1 MKQLLFF
8 LVLLCVTPIA
18 VFSQLDKCYLWA
30 NPDQDGVVLR
40 WTFCIDSVLPS
51 KNYTIL
57 RKEKDQSDYSVIGT
71 TTAVPIDKWREFS
84 SISSKTLDTIRRL
97 IDVSA
102 DSRKSKDIRK
112 KAFISLQKLHLLR
125 PEQYARIFG
134 LYYVDTTA
142 SSKKIYDYRI
152 EFNQQEVARLE
163 NVSLRYLEAKTVRNF
178 QVQTLTHGVRLQW
191 KLFNDFPRGILG
203 YIVYKKSPETF
214 DFVRQPQIHYVFNST
229 DTELIDFTI
238 EDRNVFPGTRYTY
251 AITPIDVFGREG
263 LRSDTM
269 SVIPRSSEDDKVP
282 NNFTASF
289 VGDSVVLTWE
299 KPKVPLVN
307 GYHIYRYPTN
317 NKEEKVRITKNPI
330 TAETKSFVDKPM
342 GQLTDFFSYVITT
355 INNNGVESA
364 TSSEQKVALPNTAAP
379 DMPNYLTTQGI
390 RKGIILSWQRSKAKD
405 VIGYELFRSES
416 EDGEFYPVESMLVKD
431 TFYVDILA
439 SNEKASAFWYQVR
452 AVDRYGNKSSLT
464 LVTPGFAVGNNT
476 PKSVQ
481 LQDAFIKDDKVVLQW
496 TNEQNQKTQGFW
508 VNRYNDTAYSPITIN
523 SAFIIGNEFVDS
535 SMLNKQQYWYE
546 VIAVD
551 SNFNYS
557 QPSNRVFVDLRK
569 TYTMKTRYVDTAY
582 IRQDTL
588 HLYIADGITDES
600 VELMIEL
607 AVNSQSFSSVAVIQP
622 FAITYFAYPIEHKE
636 QLLTVRIRKRDGRSP
651 WQKPEDSQT
660 ITLENIKITK

>member
-1 MKQLLFF
+1 MIVF
-8 LVLLCVTPIA
+8 CVTPIA
-18 VFSQLDKCYLWA
+18 VLSQLDKCYLWA

-51 KNYTIL
+51 RSYTIL
-57 RKEKDQSDYSVIGT
+57 RKEKDQSDFVPIGIS
-71 TTAVPIDKWREFS
+71 TAVPIEKWKEYS
-84 SISSKTLDTIRRL
+84 PISSKTLDTIRRL
-97 IDVSA
+97 IDVSS
-102 DSRKSKDIRK
+102 DPRKSKDIRK
-112 KAFISLQKLHLLR
+112 KAVISLQKLHLLR
-125 PEQYARIFG
+125 PEQYARLFG
-134 LYYVDTTA
+134 LYFVDTTA

-152 EFNQQEVARLE
+152 EFNQQEVVELE

-178 QVQTLTHGVRLQW
+178 QVKSMTNSVQLQW

-229 DTELIDFTI
+229 DTELLDFTI

-269 SVIPRSSEDDKVP
+269 SVIPRSSDDDKVP
-282 NNFTASF
+282 NNFAASF
-289 VGDSVVLTWE
+289 VGDSVVLSWE
-299 KPKVPLVN
+299 KPAVPLVN

-330 TAETKSFVDKPM
+330 SADTKMFVDKPM

-439 SNEKASAFWYQVR
+439 SNEKASTFWYQVR

-464 LVTPGFAVGNNT
+464 LVTPGFAVGNST

-508 VNRYNDTAYSPITIN
+508 VNRYNDTSYSPITIN

-569 TYTMKTRYVDTAY
+569 TYSMKTRYVDTAY

-607 AVNSQSFSSVAVIQP
+607 AVNTQSFTSLAVIQP
-622 FAITYFAYPIEHKE
+622 YKITYFSAPIEHKE
-636 QLLTVRIRKRDGRSP
+636 QFLTVRIRKRDGRSP
-651 WQKPEDSQT
+651 WQNPEDSQT
-660 ITLENIKITK
+660 ITVENTKQSK

>member
-1 MKQLLFF
+1 MKKMPFLLLLVF
-8 LVLLCVTPIA
+8 LFPITA
-18 VFSQLDKCYLWA
+18 FSQLDQCYLWA

-51 KNYTIL
+51 NSYTIL
-57 RKEKDQSDYSVIGT
+57 RREKDQSDYVAIGT
-71 TTAVPIDKWREFS
+71 SSAISIDKWREFS
-84 SISSKTLDTIRRL
+84 TINSKTLDTIRRL
-97 IDVSA
+97 IDVSV
-102 DSRKSKDIRK
+102 DSRKTKDVRK

-125 PEQYARIFG
+125 PEQYARLFG
-134 LYYVDTTA
+134 LFFVDTTA
-142 SSKKIYDYRI
+142 SSKKSYDYKI
-152 EFNQQEVARLE
+152 EYNQKEVAQLE

-178 QVQTLTHGVRLQW
+178 QVQSLTNAIRLQW

-214 DFVRQPQIHYVFNST
+214 DFIRQPQIHYVFNST
-229 DTELIDFTI
+229 DTELLDFTI
-238 EDRNVFPGTRYTY
+238 EDRNVFPGVRYTY

-269 SVIPRSSEDDKVP
+269 SVIARSTDDDKIP
-282 NNFTASF
+282 NNFIASF
-289 VGDSVVLTWE
+289 VGDSVVLSWE

-330 TAETKSFVDKPM
+330 NADTKSFVDKPM

-364 TSSEQKVALPNTAAP
+364 TSSEQKIALPNTAAP

-416 EDGEFYPVESMLVKD
+416 EDGEFYPVETMVVKD
-431 TFYVDILA
+431 TFYVDIIA
-439 SNEKASAFWYQVR
+439 SNEKATTFWYQVR
-452 AVDRYGNKSSLT
+452 AVDRFGNKSSLT
-464 LVTPGFAVGNNT
+464 LVTPGFAVGSST

-481 LQDAFIKDDKVVLQW
+481 LQDAFIKEDKVVLQW

-508 VNRYNDTAYSPITIN
+508 VNRYNDTSYSPITIN
-523 SAFIIGNEFVDS
+523 SALIIGNEFVDS

-569 TYTMKTRYVDTAY
+569 TYSMKTRYVDTAY
-582 IRQDTL
+582 IQQDTL
-588 HLYIADGITDES
+588 HLYIAKGVTDES

-607 AVNSQSFSSVAVIQP
+607 AVNVESFTSLAVIQP
-622 FAITYFAYPIEHKE
+622 YKVTYFALPIEHKE
-636 QLLTVRIRKRDGRSP
+636 QVLTIRIRKRDGRSP

-660 ITLENIKITK
+660 ITLENIKQTK

>member
-8 LVLLCVTPIA
+8 LVLLCVSPIA

-51 KNYTIL
+51 RSYTIL
-57 RKEKDQSDYSVIGT
+57 RKEKDQSDFVPIGIS
-71 TTAVPIDKWREFS
+71 TAVPIEKWKEYS
-84 SISSKTLDTIRRL
+84 PISSKTLDTIRRL
-97 IDVSA
+97 IDVSS
-102 DSRKSKDIRK
+102 DPRKSKDIRK

-125 PEQYARIFG
+125 PEQYARLFG
-134 LYYVDTTA
+134 LYFVDTTA

-152 EFNQQEVARLE
+152 EFNQQEVVELE

-178 QVQTLTHGVRLQW
+178 QVKSMTNSVQLQW

-229 DTELIDFTI
+229 DTELLDFTI

-269 SVIPRSSEDDKVP
+269 SVIPRSSDDDKVP
-282 NNFTASF
+282 NNFAASF
-289 VGDSVVLTWE
+289 VGDSVVLSWE
-299 KPKVPLVN
+299 KPAVPLVN

-330 TAETKSFVDKPM
+330 SADTKIFVDKPM

-416 EDGEFYPVESMLVKD
+416 EDGEFYPIESMLVKD

-439 SNEKASAFWYQVR
+439 SNEKASTFWYQVR

-464 LVTPGFAVGNNT
+464 LVTPGFAVGNST

-508 VNRYNDTAYSPITIN
+508 VNRYNDTSYSPITIN

-569 TYTMKTRYVDTAY
+569 TYSMKTRYVDTAY

-607 AVNSQSFSSVAVIQP
+607 AVNTQSFTSLAVIQP
-622 FAITYFAYPIEHKE
+622 YKISYFSAPIEHKE
-636 QLLTVRIRKRDGRSP
+636 QFLTVRIRKRDGRSP
-651 WQKPEDSQT
+651 WQNPEDSQT
-660 ITLENIKITK
+660 ITVENSKQSK

>member
-1 MKQLLFF
+1 MIVF
-8 LVLLCVTPIA
+8 CVTPVA
-18 VFSQLDKCYLWA
+18 VLSQLDKCYLWA

-51 KNYTIL
+51 RSYTIL
-57 RKEKDQSDYSVIGT
+57 RKEKDQSDFVPIGIS
-71 TTAVPIDKWREFS
+71 TAVPIEKWKEYS
-84 SISSKTLDTIRRL
+84 TISSKTLDTIRRL
-97 IDVSA
+97 IDVSV
-102 DSRKSKDIRK
+102 DPRKSKDIRK
-112 KAFISLQKLHLLR
+112 KAVISLQKLHLLR
-125 PEQYARIFG
+125 PEQYARLFG
-134 LYYVDTTA
+134 LYFVDTTA
-142 SSKKIYDYRI
+142 SSKKIYDYKI
-152 EFNQQEVARLE
+152 EFNQQEVVELE

-178 QVQTLTHGVRLQW
+178 QVKSMTNSVQLQW

-269 SVIPRSSEDDKVP
+269 SVIPRSSDDDRVP
-282 NNFTASF
+282 NNFAASF
-289 VGDSVVLTWE
+289 VGDSVVLSWE
-299 KPKVPLVN
+299 KPAVPLVN

-330 TAETKSFVDKPM
+330 NADTKMFVDKPM

-431 TFYVDILA
+431 TFYVDILT
-439 SNEKASAFWYQVR
+439 SNENASTFWYQVR

-464 LVTPGFAVGNNT
+464 LVTPGFAVGNST

-508 VNRYNDTAYSPITIN
+508 VNRYNDTSYSPITIN

-569 TYTMKTRYVDTAY
+569 TYSMKTRYVDTAY

-607 AVNSQSFSSVAVIQP
+607 AVNTQSFTSLAVIQP
-622 FAITYFAYPIEHKE
+622 YKVTYFSAPIEHKE
-636 QLLTVRIRKRDGRSP
+636 QFLTVRIRKRDGRSP
-651 WQKPEDSQT
+651 WQNPEDSQT
-660 ITLENIKITK
+660 ISVENTKQSK

>member
-1 MKQLLFF
+1 MKKLFF
-8 LVLLCVTPIA
+8 FLILFCVTPIA
-18 VFSQLDKCYLWA
+18 VLSQLDKCYLWA

-51 KNYTIL
+51 RSYTIL
-57 RKEKDQSDYSVIGT
+57 RKEKDQSDFVPIGIS
-71 TTAVPIDKWREFS
+71 TAVPIEKWKEYS
-84 SISSKTLDTIRRL
+84 PISSKTLDTIRRL
-97 IDVSA
+97 IDVSS

-112 KAFISLQKLHLLR
+112 KAVISLQKLHLLR
-125 PEQYARIFG
+125 PEQYARLFG
-134 LYYVDTTA
+134 LYFVDTTA

-152 EFNQQEVARLE
+152 EFNQQEVVELE

-178 QVQTLTHGVRLQW
+178 QVKSMTNSVQLQW

-229 DTELIDFTI
+229 DTELLDFTI

-269 SVIPRSSEDDKVP
+269 SVIPRSSDDDKVP
-282 NNFTASF
+282 NNFAASF
-289 VGDSVVLTWE
+289 VGDSVVLSWE
-299 KPKVPLVN
+299 KPAVPLVN

-330 TAETKSFVDKPM
+330 SADTKMFVDKPM

-439 SNEKASAFWYQVR
+439 SNEKASTFWYQVR

-464 LVTPGFAVGNNT
+464 LVTPGFAVGNST

-508 VNRYNDTAYSPITIN
+508 VNRYNDTSYSPITIN

-569 TYTMKTRYVDTAY
+569 TYSMKTRYVDTAY

-607 AVNSQSFSSVAVIQP
+607 AVNTQSFTSLAVIQP
-622 FAITYFAYPIEHKE
+622 YKITYFSAPIEHKE
-636 QLLTVRIRKRDGRSP
+636 QFLTVRIRKRDGRSP
-651 WQKPEDSQT
+651 WQNPEDSQT
-660 ITLENIKITK
+660 ITVENTKQSK

>member
-1 MKQLLFF
+1 MKKLFF
-8 LVLLCVTPIA
+8 FLILFYVTPVA
-18 VFSQLDKCYLWA
+18 VLSQLDKCYLWA

-51 KNYTIL
+51 RSYTIF
-57 RKEKDQSDYSVIGT
+57 RKEKDQSDFVPIGIS
-71 TTAVPIDKWREFS
+71 TAVPIEKWKEYS
-84 SISSKTLDTIRRL
+84 TISSKTLDTIRRL

-102 DSRKSKDIRK
+102 DPRKSKDIRK
-112 KAFISLQKLHLLR
+112 KAVISLQKLHLLR
-125 PEQYARIFG
+125 PEQYARLFG
-134 LYYVDTTA
+134 LYFVDTTA

-152 EFNQQEVARLE
+152 EFNQQEVVELE

-178 QVQTLTHGVRLQW
+178 QVKSMTNSVQLQW

-203 YIVYKKSPETF
+203 YIVYKKSPEIY

-269 SVIPRSSEDDKVP
+269 SVIPRSSDDDKVP
-282 NNFTASF
+282 NNFAASF
-289 VGDSVVLTWE
+289 VGDSVVLSWE
-299 KPKVPLVN
+299 KPAVPLVN

-330 TAETKSFVDKPM
+330 SADTKMFVDKPM

-379 DMPNYLTTQGI
+379 DMPNYLTIQGI

-439 SNEKASAFWYQVR
+439 SNENASTFWYQVR

-464 LVTPGFAVGNNT
+464 LVTPGFAVGNST

-481 LQDAFIKDDKVVLQW
+481 LQDAFVKDDKVVLQW

-508 VNRYNDTAYSPITIN
+508 VNRYNDTSYSPITIN

-569 TYTMKTRYVDTAY
+569 TYSMKTRYVDTAY

-588 HLYIADGITDES
+588 HVYIADGINDES

-607 AVNSQSFSSVAVIQP
+607 AVNTQSFTSLAVIQP
-622 FAITYFAYPIEHKE
+622 YKVTYFSAPIEHKE
-636 QLLTVRIRKRDGRSP
+636 QFLTVRIRKRDGRSP
-651 WQKPEDSQT
+651 WQNPEDSQT
-660 ITLENIKITK
+660 ITVENTKQTK

>member
-1 MKQLLFF
+1 MILFY
-8 LVLLCVTPIA
+8 VTPVA
-18 VFSQLDKCYLWA
+18 VLSQLDKCYLWA

-51 KNYTIL
+51 RSYTIL
-57 RKEKDQSDYSVIGT
+57 RKEKDQSDFVPIGIS
-71 TTAVPIDKWREFS
+71 TAVPIEKWKEYS
-84 SISSKTLDTIRRL
+84 TISSKTMDTIRRL
-97 IDVSA
+97 IDVSS
-102 DSRKSKDIRK
+102 DPRKSKDIRK
-112 KAFISLQKLHLLR
+112 KAVISLQKLHLLR
-125 PEQYARIFG
+125 PEQYARLFG
-134 LYYVDTTA
+134 LYFVDTTA

-152 EFNQQEVARLE
+152 EFNQQEVVELE

-178 QVQTLTHGVRLQW
+178 QVKSMTNSVQLQW

-269 SVIPRSSEDDKVP
+269 SVIPRSSDDDKVP
-282 NNFTASF
+282 NNFAASF
-289 VGDSVVLTWE
+289 VGDSVVLSWE
-299 KPKVPLVN
+299 KPAVPLVN

-330 TAETKSFVDKPM
+330 SADTKMFVDKPM

-439 SNEKASAFWYQVR
+439 SNEKASTFWYQVR

-464 LVTPGFAVGNNT
+464 LVTPGFAVRNST

-496 TNEQNQKTQGFW
+496 TNEQNHKTQGFW
-508 VNRYNDTAYSPITIN
+508 VNRYNDTSYSPITIN

-569 TYTMKTRYVDTAY
+569 TYSMKTRYVDTAY

-588 HLYIADGITDES
+588 HVYIADGINDES

-607 AVNSQSFSSVAVIQP
+607 AVNTQSFTSLAVIQP
-622 FAITYFAYPIEHKE
+622 YKVTYFSAAIEHKE
-636 QLLTVRIRKRDGRSP
+636 QFLTVRIRKRDGRSP
-651 WQKPEDSQT
+651 WQNPEDSQT
-660 ITLENIKITK
+660 ITVENTKQTK